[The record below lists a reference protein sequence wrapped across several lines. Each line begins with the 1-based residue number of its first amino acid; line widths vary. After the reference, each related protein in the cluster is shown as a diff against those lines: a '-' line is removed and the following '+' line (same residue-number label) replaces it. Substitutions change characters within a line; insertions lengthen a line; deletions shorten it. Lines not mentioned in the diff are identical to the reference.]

1 MEVVTINL
9 IFEDAISV
17 LMINRNLFLQYYALC
32 VREEERIR
40 FLMNLEKAEDLI
52 LKVEKNKYRAHEL
65 IFDSVRL
72 GHPVDDFTV
81 QEYFLQQAV
90 KKYVSEKKHKAKEP
104 EIMTV
109 TITTPK
115 RGGYS
120 TKVKINNYR
129 KKTVQTSCKEGV
141 GK

>member
-9 IFEDAISV
+9 VFENAVSI

-32 VREEERIR
+32 IREEERIR

-52 LKVEKNKYRAHEL
+52 LKVEENKYKLHEN

-72 GHPVDDFTV
+72 GHPSDDFTA
-81 QEYFLQQAV
+81 QEYFLQVAV
-90 KKYVSEKKHKAKEP
+90 KKYVSEKKHKGKEP
-104 EIMTV
+104 SIMTV

-115 RGGYS
+115 KGGYS

-129 KKTVQTSCKEGV
+129 KKTKVENEK
-141 GK
+141 